1 MNRIPAEV
9 INDIRQ
15 KARIEDIIGQYIPVI
30 RKGSNYV
37 AYCPFHDDH
46 DPSLHISVDKQ
57 IFKCFSCPDEEGSA
71 GDVFRFVMKYK
82 HVDYIEAVR
91 IVAEMI
97 GYQYDFGSRNNVN
110 TFKETIYHKLMNEA
124 MVFCQYSLNSQQG
137 AYYKEYLLNRQITNR
152 QIETFCL
159 GYNPKGNALYN
170 FLNKKGYADADMV
183 KANLIRFNGKQMV
196 DVFAERIMIPIMD
209 ADGHPIAF
217 TARSIDPNV
226 DSKYINST
234 DTPIFKKSEA
244 VFNLS
249 RAKTAIKEKKFAII
263 AEGPMDVMAFQRAGI
278 ENAVCSLGTATTR
291 NQLSLIRRYTNRLL
305 LAYDGDKAGQ
315 GAILKTGKLAIE
327 NGINVV
333 VINNQ
338 SELDPDEIINKY
350 GAAELVSMVEKP
362 QTWIEFIFD
371 YYQKQYDLNNYE
383 ARKKYAEVVME
394 QINLLQDDF
403 DKQNYTR
410 KLAELTNFSYD
421 QLSQKNNVVVNGKSK
436 EIVFTPI
443 KRKYKTGSEIAQR
456 TLLKQMLASK
466 KAVELF
472 KQNLQQ
478 LPDSKYNDL
487 AMAIINYT
495 IQNDKIVVSEFVA
508 GNPELAGLVYEIS
521 DDHMISDQF
530 DPNLTN
536 DAIITLQIDQL
547 QKEIDAQQKENKKVK
562 DEIVRAKLEGELT
575 KKRLEIIE
583 LRKKKSE
590 SVRRSQ

>member
-1 MNRIPAEV
+1 MNRIPTEV

-37 AYCPFHDDH
+37 AYCHFHDDH
-46 DPSLHISVDKQ
+46 APSLHFSVDKQ
-57 IFKCFSCPDEEGSA
+57 IFKCFSCPAEEGSA

-91 IVAEMI
+91 LVAEQI
-97 GYQYDFGSRNNVN
+97 GYQYDFGTRNIS

-137 AYYKEYLLNRQITNR
+137 AYYKDYLLNRQISSQ
-152 QIETFCL
+152 QIETFCI

-170 FLNKKGYADADMV
+170 FLSKKGYADADMV
-183 KANLIRFNGKQMV
+183 KANLVRFNGQTMV
-196 DVFAERIMIPIMD
+196 DVFADRIMIPVMD
-209 ADGHPIAF
+209 VDGHPIAF
-217 TARSIDPNV
+217 TARTIDPNV

-278 ENAVCSLGTATTR
+278 DNVVCCMGTATTR

-315 GAILKTGKLAIE
+315 GAILKTGKLANE

-333 VINNQ
+333 VINTQ
-338 SELDPDEIINKY
+338 TEQEPDEIINKY
-350 GAAELVSMVEKP
+350 GVSELVSMVEKP
-362 QTWIEFIFD
+362 RTWIEFIFD

-383 ARKKYAEVVME
+383 ARKKYAAVVME
-394 QINLLQDDF
+394 QINLLKDDF

-410 KLAELTNFSYD
+410 KLAQLTNFSYE
-421 QLSQKNNVVVNGKSK
+421 QLSQKTSVTVQSKSQGL
-436 EIVFTPI
+436 VFTPI
-443 KRKYKTGSEIAQR
+443 QRKYKTGSEIAQR
-456 TLLKQMLASK
+456 TILKQMLVSK

-478 LPDSKYNDL
+478 LPDQRYNDL

-495 IQNDKIVVSEFVA
+495 IQNDKIVISEFTSS
-508 GNPELAGLVYEIS
+508 NPEWADLVFDIS
-521 DDHMISDQF
+521 EDHMISDQF

-536 DAIITLQIDQL
+536 DAIITLQIEQL
-547 QKEIDAQQKENKKVK
+547 QKEIDAQQKENKKVT